1 MDTTATA
8 PSWAGRRE
16 PASADLASADREPR
30 GGPLVPPGYLDEAA
44 AAAQLDVKV
53 QTLRKWAVQ
62 RKGPPRT
69 KAGKRVLYR
78 EEALRA
84 WLVAQE
90 TDPAAARRGVRS

>member
-1 MDTTATA
+1 MDTTATV
-8 PSWAGRRE
+8 PTGTMRGE
-16 PASADLASADREPR
+16 PASADLAAPADERPR
-30 GGPLVPPGYLDEAA
+30 GGPPVPGYLDEAA

-62 RKGPPRT
+62 RKGPPRK

-90 TDPAAARRGVRS
+90 TDPAAARRSGLF